1 MSVHGIKN
9 EFWDASERLI
19 VKMQHER
26 ARREDQLLDVNK
38 RLSEATLEQLQAQ
51 KSQKTQK
58 TERQDLD
65 SHITPT
71 PSKFVRHLE
80 NCSNI

>member
-38 RLSEATLEQLQAQ
+38 RLSEATLEQLQA
-51 KSQKTQK
+51 
-58 TERQDLD
+58 
-65 SHITPT
+65 
-71 PSKFVRHLE
+71 
-80 NCSNI
+80 